1 MAEQLIGMQ
10 AQMQKSIEKFIQ
22 RSIRAEDAFNFKIK
36 EMIGSVKKIQAQNLS
51 IAADL
56 TLPQLKPK

>member
-1 MAEQLIGMQ
+1 MQ

-36 EMIGSVKKIQAQNLS
+36 EMIGSVKKI
-51 IAADL
+51 
-56 TLPQLKPK
+56 